1 MTVTPLRP
9 VQTPSDTLTGMVFE
23 AIKDAIVHKSLAPG
37 SRVSEAALAS
47 QLQVSKTPVRETLLR
62 LRHIGLVQATSTGLR
77 VVMPSRQAVQD
88 AYEFRAGLERMSAEL
103 AAERAH
109 EVAWEEI
116 AVAARSS
123 LDCASSGDRDGF
135 RRWDG
140 TFHRLV
146 AGSCGNGKLAS
157 AIEDSLVLTSA
168 LRVRDV
174 PVSGDSVTCGHEHV
188 KVAEAIADRDG
199 RAAADAMQG
208 HVEHVMSMVLAAAVD
223 HPSEPSRP

>member
-9 VQTPSDTLTGMVFE
+9 LQTPSDTLTEKVFE
-23 AIKDAIVHKSLAPG
+23 EIKDAIVNKSLAPG
-37 SRVSEAALAS
+37 SRLSEASLAS

-77 VVMPSRQAVQD
+77 VVMPSQQAVQD
-88 AYEFRAGLERMSAEL
+88 AYEFRASLERMSAEL
-103 AAERAH
+103 AAERAL
-109 EVAWEEI
+109 EAALVEI
-116 AVAARSS
+116 AAAARSS
-123 LDCASSGDRDGF
+123 LDCAGSGDRDGF

-140 TFHRLV
+140 AFHRLV
-146 AGSCGNGKLAS
+146 AGSCHNGKLAS

-174 PVSGDSVTCGHEHV
+174 PVSGDSVTCGQEHV
-188 KVAEAIADRDG
+188 RIGEAIADRDG

-208 HVEHVMSMVLAAAVD
+208 HVEHVMSMVLAAAAD
-223 HPSEPSRP
+223 PASEAISS